1 MLLSLATAI
10 SFWAANE
17 PARAPVPKAP
27 EAPALD
33 GSYTVTYTSTTTLAA
48 RGFGN
53 GPGAAPVAP
62 ATRTR
67 LLSTT
72 ATISR
77 GEITLGRRIAD
88 ADPDGPAG
96 FSRTSIINSAQTM
109 TYSINPATAP
119 MSIDVVTFDDR
130 NKRATQKGVIE
141 VTDGRVT
148 MALAKPNEA
157 RPKSVDEG
165 EGVTVYYL
173 KKLPPPPRPE
183 YRIVAMT
190 VGKEAEAEKQLNKLA
205 AEGFELVSTTN
216 PAAGDPKASPT
227 TVHFVLR
234 RTKK

>member
-1 MLLSLATAI
+1 MLLSLATIALCAI
-10 SFWAANE
+10 SS

-27 EAPALD
+27 EAPSLD

-53 GPGAAPVAP
+53 GPGGPGGPGAA

-72 ATISR
+72 ATVSK
-77 GEITLGRRIAD
+77 GEITLGRRLLD
-88 ADPDGPAG
+88 ADPEGPG
-96 FSRTSIINSAQTM
+96 RLSVISSAHTM
-109 TYSINPATAP
+109 AYSIDPATAP
-119 MSIDVVTFDDR
+119 MSIDVVTIDDR
-130 NKRATQKGVIE
+130 NKRTTQKGLIE
-141 VTDGRVT
+141 VADGRVT

-157 RPKSVDEG
+157 RPKSLDEG

-173 KKLPPPPRPE
+173 KKLPPPPKVE

-190 VGKEAEAEKQLNKLA
+190 VGKEAEAEKLLNKLA
-205 AEGFELVSTTN
+205 GEGFDLVSTTN

-227 TVHFVLR
+227 TIHFVLKR
-234 RTKK
+234 VVK